1 MPPATDRPMIVDKDT
16 PPPLEG
22 GGPVGE
28 GDAVLGAEVVPELVD
43 VMLMVTSTG
52 D

>member
-1 MPPATDRPMIVDKDT
+1 MMVDKDT
-16 PPPLEG
+16 PPPPEG
-22 GGPVGE
+22 GGLVGE
-28 GDAVLGAEVVPELVD
+28 GDGVLDAEVVPEFVD